1 MRDPKL
7 SDNILPNEFLS
18 IYISDICQRLNLDS
32 LCEVISADQQEP
44 LVPCCFGERAPAPI
58 EQKAKG

>member
-18 IYISDICQRLNLDS
+18 IYISDICQRLNLDP
-32 LCEVISADQQEP
+32 LCEVISAD
-44 LVPCCFGERAPAPI
+44 
-58 EQKAKG
+58 